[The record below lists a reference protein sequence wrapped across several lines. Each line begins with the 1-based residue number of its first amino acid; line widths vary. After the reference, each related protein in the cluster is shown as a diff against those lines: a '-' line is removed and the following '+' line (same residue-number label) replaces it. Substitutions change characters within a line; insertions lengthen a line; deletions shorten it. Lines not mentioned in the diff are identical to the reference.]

1 MEQRHYTVTVRRS
14 ASYRAARERAS
25 RKAKR
30 ERRRKNVCGAIA
42 FISFFMTLGSVGALE
57 HGNITMTQGILQ
69 MLLFIGAAALFTWL
83 AGGFDNEE

>member
-1 MEQRHYTVTVRRS
+1 MELREYTVTVQRS

-25 RKAKR
+25 RKARR
-30 ERRRKNVCGAIA
+30 ERRRKGVCGAIA
-42 FISFFMTLGSVGALE
+42 FISFFLLLGSVGALE
-57 HGNITMTQGILQ
+57 HGNVTLTQGIVQ